1 LLSPVKRRPALLA
14 VVRSKNKDDASFTDR
29 ILDYIEGNIQFQPI
43 PASSGGCQ
51 LRDNAQC
58 SE

>member
-29 ILDYIEGNIQFQPI
+29 ILDYIEGNIQIPLVPGFQPI
-43 PASSGGCQ
+43 PASPG
-51 LRDNAQC
+51 
-58 SE
+58 